1 MTAPS
6 PEGRELKL
14 PLFVLQ
20 RGVTLP
26 EARLVY
32 QTHGVLNPQRSNAVL
47 YPTSYG
53 AQHPDV
59 EWLIGPGKILDT
71 TRYFVIACNMFGNGL
86 SSSPS
91 NLPEP
96 FAGTLR
102 ATFTHTDNL
111 AAQHRL
117 VVDELGIEKL
127 ALVYGWSMGGQQAL
141 HWAVRH
147 PERVERVVAICATAR
162 TTPHNRVFLEGLR
175 SALQADPHWTGERF
189 AGRPLAGLRAFARV
203 YAGWALSQAFY
214 RNELWRGAGYSS
226 LEDFLLRDWEA
237 GFLRRDPA
245 NLLSMIDT
253 WLQSDVSDNPVHR
266 GDLERALA
274 GIRARTLLIPAR
286 SDLYFTEED
295 ILADA
300 GRIPGCQVATLVSPW
315 GHRAGNPAK
324 SPADAE
330 FLRSMVQKLLR
341 E

>member
-1 MTAPS
+1 MTAS
-6 PEGRELKL
+6 ETNAHELRL
-14 PLFVLQ
+14 SQFVLQ

-32 QTHGVLNPQRSNAVL
+32 QTYGELNSDRSNAIL

-53 AQHPDV
+53 AQHPDI
-59 EWLIGPGKILDT
+59 EWLVGPGQILDT
-71 TRYFVIACNMFGNGL
+71 SRYHVIVCNMFGNGL

-91 NLPEP
+91 NLPDP

-102 ATFTHTDNL
+102 ATFTHADNV

-117 VVDELGIEKL
+117 IVHELGIERL
-127 ALVYGWSMGGQQAL
+127 ALIYGWSMGGQQAL

-189 AGRPLAGLRAFARV
+189 HGRPLQGIRAFARV

-214 RNELWRGAGYSS
+214 RREIWREVGYSS

-245 NLLSMIDT
+245 NLLSMIET
-253 WLQSDVSDNPVHR
+253 WIQSDVSDNPVHR
-266 GDLERALA
+266 GDLVAALA
-274 GIRARTLLIPAR
+274 GIRAQTLLIPAR

-295 ILADA
+295 IRADA
-300 GRIPGCQVATLVSPW
+300 AHIRRCEVAPLVSDW
-315 GHRAGNPAK
+315 GHRAGNPLK
-324 SPADAE
+324 SPPDAE
-330 FLRSMVQKLLR
+330 FLRSMVHNLLR
-341 E
+341 

>member
-1 MTAPS
+1 MTP
-6 PEGRELKL
+6 PETTAHELRL
-14 PLFVLQ
+14 PQFALQ

-32 QTHGVLNPQRSNAVL
+32 QTYGELNSDRSNAIL

-53 AQHPDV
+53 AQHPDI
-59 EWLIGPGKILDT
+59 EWLVGPGKILDT
-71 TRYFVIACNMFGNGL
+71 SRYCVVLCNMFGNGL

-91 NLPEP
+91 NLPDP

-102 ATFTHTDNL
+102 ATFTHADNV
-111 AAQHRL
+111 AAQHQL
-117 VVDELGIEKL
+117 IVEELGIERL
-127 ALVYGWSMGGQQAL
+127 ALIYGWSMGGQQAL

-189 AGRPLAGLRAFARV
+189 SGRPLRGIRAFARV

-214 RNELWRGAGYSS
+214 RREIWREVGYSS

-245 NLLSMIDT
+245 NLLSMIET
-253 WLQSDVSDNPVHR
+253 WIQSDVSDNPVHR
-266 GDLERALA
+266 GDLVAALA
-274 GIRARTLLIPAR
+274 SIRAQTLLIPSR

-295 ILADA
+295 IRADA
-300 GRIPGCQVATLVSPW
+300 ALIPRCELAPLISDW
-315 GHRAGNPAK
+315 GHRAGNPLK
-324 SPADAE
+324 SPPDAE
-330 FLRSMVQKLLR
+330 FLRSMVHNLLR
-341 E
+341 

>member
-1 MTAPS
+1 MTPCETTAH
-6 PEGRELKL
+6 ELRL
-14 PLFVLQ
+14 PQFVLQ

-26 EARLVY
+26 EARMVY
-32 QTHGVLNPQRSNAVL
+32 QTYGELNSDRSNAIL

-53 AQHPDV
+53 AQHPDI
-59 EWLIGPGKILDT
+59 EWLVGPGKILDT
-71 TRYFVIACNMFGNGL
+71 SRYFVVLCNMFGNGM

-91 NLPEP
+91 NLPDP

-102 ATFTHTDNL
+102 ATFTHADNV

-117 VVDELGIEKL
+117 IVEELGIERL
-127 ALVYGWSMGGQQAL
+127 ALIYGWSMGGQQAL

-162 TTPHNRVFLEGLR
+162 ITPHNRVFLEGLR

-189 AGRPLAGLRAFARV
+189 SGRPLRGIRAFARV

-214 RNELWRGAGYSS
+214 RREIWREVGYSS

-245 NLLSMIDT
+245 NLLSMIET
-253 WLQSDVSDNPVHR
+253 WMQSDVSDNPVHR
-266 GDLERALA
+266 GDLVAALA
-274 GIRARTLLIPAR
+274 SIRAQTLLIPAR

-295 ILADA
+295 IRADA
-300 GRIPGCQVATLVSPW
+300 ALIPRCEVAPLISDW
-315 GHRAGNPAK
+315 GHRAGNPLK

-330 FLRSMVQKLLR
+330 FLRSMVHNLLC
-341 E
+341 

>member
-1 MTAPS
+1 MTPS
-6 PEGRELKL
+6 ETTAHELRL
-14 PLFVLQ
+14 PQFVLQ

-32 QTHGVLNPQRSNAVL
+32 QTYGELNSDRSNAIL

-53 AQHPDV
+53 AQHPDI
-59 EWLIGPGKILDT
+59 EWLVGPGKILDT
-71 TRYFVIACNMFGNGL
+71 SRYWVVLCNMFGNGM

-91 NLPEP
+91 NLPDP

-102 ATFTHTDNL
+102 ATFTHADNV

-117 VVDELGIEKL
+117 IVEELGIERL
-127 ALVYGWSMGGQQAL
+127 ALIYGWSMGGQQAL

-189 AGRPLAGLRAFARV
+189 SGRPLRGIRAFARV

-214 RNELWRGAGYSS
+214 RREIWREVGYSS

-245 NLLSMIDT
+245 NLLSMIET
-253 WLQSDVSDNPVHR
+253 WMQSDVSDNPVHR
-266 GDLERALA
+266 GDLVSALA
-274 GIRARTLLIPAR
+274 SIRAQTLLIPAR
-286 SDLYFTEED
+286 SDLYFTEEH
-295 ILADA
+295 IRADA
-300 GRIPGCQVATLVSPW
+300 ALIPRCEVAPLVSDW
-315 GHRAGNPAK
+315 GHRAGNPLK

-330 FLRSMVQKLLR
+330 FLRSMVHNLLS
-341 E
+341 

>member
-1 MTAPS
+1 MTGTATV
-6 PEGRELKL
+6 GHELRL
-14 PLFVLQ
+14 PQFVLQ

-26 EARLVY
+26 DARLVY
-32 QTHGVLNPQRSNAVL
+32 QTYGQLNAERSNAVL

-53 AQHPDV
+53 AQHPDL
-59 EWLIGPGKILDT
+59 EWLVGPGKILDT
-71 TRYFVIACNMFGNGL
+71 SRYFVILCNMFGNGF

-102 ATFTHTDNL
+102 APFTHADNV

-117 VVDELGIEKL
+117 IVEELGIERL
-127 ALVYGWSMGGQQAL
+127 ALIYGWSMGGQQAL
-141 HWAVRH
+141 HWAVTH
-147 PERVERVVAICATAR
+147 PDRVERVVAICATAR
-162 TTPHNRVFLEGLR
+162 TTPHNRVVLEGLR

-214 RNELWRGAGYSS
+214 RQETWREVGYAS

-245 NLLSMIDT
+245 NLLSMIET
-253 WLQSDVSDNPVHR
+253 WLQSDVSDTPRHR
-266 GDLERALA
+266 GDLDAAL
-274 GIRARTLLIPAR
+274 GSIRARTLLIPAQ

-295 ILADA
+295 IRADA
-300 GRIPGCQVATLVSPW
+300 ARIPGCEVATLVSVW
-315 GHRAGNPAK
+315 GHRAGNPLK
-324 SPADAE
+324 SPPDAE
-330 FLRSMVQKLLR
+330 FLRSMVHNLLN
-341 E
+341 